1 MTKTFEQE
9 QRIQTITKLETIVR
23 FVDWINENVS
33 NVTLNPKHVTEFL
46 EQDIIEVDIETET
59 FIKNGM
65 RKFENFDIEGKLKT
79 T

>member
-1 MTKTFEQE
+1 MPKTFEQE
-9 QRIQTITKLETIVR
+9 QRRQTIRKLGTLIR

-33 NVTLNPKHVTEFL
+33 SVTLNHKNVTDFL
-46 EQDIIEVDIETET
+46 DQDIIECNIETET